1 MEMID
6 YSKIGKKTLE
16 DSGLLSSN
24 SLELRKIL
32 ALYKVRTIVDFL
44 KLMDS
49 NDFKGYK
56 YKETLMEAIGL
67 SNLLKQEYLNIP
79 ISMNINFAS
88 TIKYMFFEEV
98 SVWLYGIKTMDN
110 KKINI
115 YSLMISLGFNDY
127 ERSRILRVEEDF
139 LEDTPL
145 IDLIYDAY
153 VRCAKYGVNSKDNQ
167 IMCKKL
173 LIILKHYL
181 IYYKEDTVSNFMREF
196 YTGMEQFNDLLTMR
210 NDSNNFKKR

>member
-32 ALYKVRTIVDFL
+32 ALFKVRTIVEFL

-49 NDFKGYK
+49 NSFRGYK
-56 YKETLMEAIGL
+56 YKETLIEAIGL

-79 ISMNINFAS
+79 ISMDINFAS

-98 SVWLYGIKTMDN
+98 SVWLYGIKTKDN

-115 YSLMISLGFNDY
+115 YTLITSLGFNDY

-139 LEDTPL
+139 LEDIPL

-153 VRCAKYGVNSKDNQ
+153 VRAIKYGNNSKDNQ

-173 LIILKHYL
+173 LVILKHYL
-181 IYYKEDTVSNFMREF
+181 IYYKEDTVSNFMKEF
-196 YTGMEQFNDLLTMR
+196 YAGMEQFNDLLIMKKG
-210 NDSNNFKKR
+210 SNNFKKK